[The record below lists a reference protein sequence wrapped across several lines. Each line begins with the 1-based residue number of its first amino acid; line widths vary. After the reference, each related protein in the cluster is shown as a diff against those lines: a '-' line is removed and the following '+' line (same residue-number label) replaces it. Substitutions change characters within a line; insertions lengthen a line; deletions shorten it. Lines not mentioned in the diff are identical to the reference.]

1 VESRREGEH
10 VRQQVIA
17 TLGRVDELQA
27 SGQLERLLRSGA
39 RFVAQMMVLGAVD
52 SNAALTIAVRR
63 IGPALVFERLWTET
77 GYRHVIETLARSRA
91 HRFSPERAVFLT
103 VMHRLMAGGS
113 DLAAH
118 RWRDDYRIAGT
129 EALELQHLYRAMA
142 WLGGELPADQHA
154 GCTPFAPRC
163 TKDVIEEQLFAHRR
177 DRFGHLDLVFFDT
190 TSLYFEGLGGQT
202 LGQYGFSKDQRPDLR
217 QMILAVL
224 IDGDGRPVC
233 SEMWPGTIPP
243 M

>member
-1 VESRREGEH
+1 M
-10 VRQQVIA
+10 RQQVIA

-77 GYRHVIETLARSRA
+77 GCWHVIETLARSRA
-91 HRFSPERAVFLT
+91 HRFSLERAVFLT

-118 RWRDDYRIAGT
+118 RWRDDRRFLNIVGENHFAIDRDKAAEDARLDGVFVLRTNTDLNPLTVMLRYKQLTTVEQTFRTAKQMFDTRPIYHKLDETIRGHVFCSFRALVLKAESEARIA
-129 EALELQHLYRAMA
+129 A
-142 WLGGELPADQHA
+142 
-154 GCTPFAPRC
+154 
-163 TKDVIEEQLFAHRR
+163 
-177 DRFGHLDLVFFDT
+177 LDLESSWPALLADLDT
-190 TSLYFEGLGGQT
+190 LTET
-202 LGQYGFSKDQRPDLR
+202 EIDQ
-217 QMILAVL
+217 
-224 IDGDGRPVC
+224 
-233 SEMWPGTIPP
+233 
-243 M
+243 